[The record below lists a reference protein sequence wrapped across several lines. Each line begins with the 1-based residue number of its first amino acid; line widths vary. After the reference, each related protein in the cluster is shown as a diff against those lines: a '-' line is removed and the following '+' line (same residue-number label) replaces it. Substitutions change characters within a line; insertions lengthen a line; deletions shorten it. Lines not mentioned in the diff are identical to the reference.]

1 MTVFV
6 LVAALLCVAAV
17 TLLTRPLWWRG
28 KAAASAS
35 ETAPAA
41 ASGGGSSSL
50 VALIAVFVAVVA
62 TGGYAW
68 LGAPD
73 RLALGPA
80 SSNRGAP
87 GSPAT
92 AGAANERAESPASA
106 ASRAEAM
113 AKIESMVNRL
123 IDHLKAQPDDA
134 DGWQMLART
143 YAALGK
149 QQPAVDAFKQ
159 AEKLRPTDPTLL
171 ADYAVAVALNNNKD
185 LEGEPRALIERAL
198 KANPKHPKAL
208 ALAGTAAFGRK
219 DYKLAVD
226 YWEQLAKVEPP
237 DSPMAEQ
244 IRESIAEARQMAGMP
259 AAAPNSNAAA
269 ESSKA
274 GPAAATAQVSGTVS
288 LADKLKG
295 RVSPDDTVF
304 VFARAAEGSRMP
316 LAIIR
321 KQVKDLPFDFKL
333 DDSLAMSPAARLSGA
348 GKVIVGARVSKSGNA
363 MPQSGD
369 LQGLLQNVSVGQT
382 DLNLKIDSEVGR

>member
-1 MTVFV
+1 MTFFV
-6 LVAALLCVAAV
+6 LVATLIGVAAV
-17 TLLTRPLWWRG
+17 ALLTRPLWWKR
-28 KAAASAS
+28 KAGASPEA
-35 ETAPAA
+35 APAA
-41 ASGGGSSSL
+41 APAGGSTSL
-50 VALIAVFVAVVA
+50 VALIAVFVAVVGGA
-62 TGGYAW
+62 GYAW

-73 RLALGPA
+73 RLALGPG
-80 SSNRGAP
+80 SSNRGANDE
-87 GSPAT
+87 A
-92 AGAANERAESPASA
+92 AESPAAA

-113 AKIESMVNRL
+113 AKIETMVQRL
-123 IDHLKAQPDDA
+123 VDRLKAQPDDA

-149 QQPAVDAFKQ
+149 QQQAVDAFKQ

-198 KANPKHPKAL
+198 KVNPKHPKAL

-237 DSPMAEQ
+237 DSPMAQQ
-244 IRESIAEARQMAGMP
+244 IRDSITEARQMAGMP
-259 AAAPNSNAAA
+259 AASAPTGTAT
-269 ESSKA
+269 
-274 GPAAATAQVSGTVS
+274 AAATSESPKTAATTGAAQVSGTVS
-288 LADKLKG
+288 LSDKLKG

-321 KQVKDLPFDFKL
+321 KQVKDLPFEFKL
-333 DDSLAMSPAARLSGA
+333 DDSMAMSPAAKLSGVD
-348 GKVIVGARVSKSGNA
+348 KVIVGARVSKSGNA

-369 LQGLLQNVSVGQT
+369 LQGLLQNVSVGQS
-382 DLNLKIDSEVGR
+382 DLKLQIDSEVGR

>member
-6 LVAALLCVAAV
+6 LMAALLCVAAV
-17 TLLTRPLWWRG
+17 VLLTRTLWWRG
-28 KAAASAS
+28 KAM
-35 ETAPAA
+35 APADSSLPA
-41 ASGGGSSSL
+41 APVGGSTSL

-68 LGAPD
+68 LGAPS
-73 RLALGPA
+73 RLALGPG

-87 GSPAT
+87 GDA
-92 AGAANERAESPASA
+92 AESPAAA

-113 AKIESMVNRL
+113 AKIESMINRL
-123 IDHLKAQPDDA
+123 VDHLKAQPDDA

-149 QQPAVDAFKQ
+149 QQQSVDAFKQ

-171 ADYAVAVALNNNKD
+171 SDYAVAVALNNNKD

-219 DYKLAVD
+219 DYKLAID

-237 DSPMAEQ
+237 DSPMAQQ
-244 IRESIAEARQMAGMP
+244 IRDSIAEARQMAGMP
-259 AAAPNSNAAA
+259 AATSGATVSG
-269 ESSKA
+269 ESPS
-274 GPAAATAQVSGTVS
+274 PAVGSAQVSGTVS
-288 LADKLKG
+288 LSDKLKG

-304 VFARAAEGSRMP
+304 VFARASEGPRMP

-333 DDSLAMSPAARLSGA
+333 DDSMAMSPAAKLSGVN
-348 GKVIVGARVSKSGNA
+348 KVIVGARVSKSGNA

-369 LQGLLQNVSVGQT
+369 LQGLLQNVSVGQS
-382 DLNLKIDSEVGR
+382 DLKLQIDSEIGR

>member
-17 TLLTRPLWWRG
+17 VLLTRTLWWRG
-28 KAAASAS
+28 KAVVSSSESSQASAA
-35 ETAPAA
+35 T
-41 ASGGGSSSL
+41 GGSTSL
-50 VALIAVFVAVVA
+50 VALIAIFVAVIA
-62 TGGYAW
+62 TGGYA
-68 LGAPD
+68 LVGAPD
-73 RLALGPA
+73 RLALGPG
-80 SSNRGAP
+80 SSNRGAE
-87 GSPAT
+87 GGDA
-92 AGAANERAESPASA
+92 AESPAAA

-113 AKIESMVNRL
+113 AKIETMVNRL
-123 IDHLKAQPDDA
+123 VDRLKSNPDDA

-149 QQPAVDAFKQ
+149 QQQSVDAFKQ

-171 ADYAVAVALNNNKD
+171 SDYAVAVALNNNKD

-237 DSPMAEQ
+237 DSPMAQ
-244 IRESIAEARQMAGMP
+244 QVRDSIAEARQMAGMP
-259 AAAPNSNAAA
+259 AAPASTTANASTAGEASTPAA
-269 ESSKA
+269 NN
-274 GPAAATAQVSGTVS
+274 AATAQVSGTVS
-288 LADKLKG
+288 LSDKLKG

-304 VFARAAEGSRMP
+304 VFARAAEGPRMP

-321 KQVKDLPFDFKL
+321 KQVKDLPFEFKL
-333 DDSLAMSPAARLSGA
+333 DDSMAMSPAAKLSGA
-348 GKVIVGARVSKSGNA
+348 SKIIVGARVSKSGNA

-369 LQGLLQNVSVGQT
+369 LQGLTPSIAIGTNALKVEIDSIVGQ
-382 DLNLKIDSEVGR
+382 

>member
-6 LVAALLCVAAV
+6 GVAALLCVVAV
-17 TLLTRPLWWRG
+17 VLLTRTLWWRG
-28 KAAASAS
+28 KAVAPADSS
-35 ETAPAA
+35 PAPAA
-41 ASGGGSSSL
+41 HGGSTSL
-50 VALIAVFVAVVA
+50 IALIAVFVAVIA
-62 TGGYAW
+62 TGGYAL

-73 RLALGPA
+73 RLALGPG
-80 SSNRGAP
+80 SSNRSAEGGDA
-87 GSPAT
+87 
-92 AGAANERAESPASA
+92 AESPAAA

-113 AKIESMVNRL
+113 AKIETMVNRL
-123 IDHLKAQPDDA
+123 VDRLKANPNDA

-149 QQPAVDAFKQ
+149 QQQAVDAFKQ
-159 AEKLRPTDPTLL
+159 AEQLRPTDPTLL
-171 ADYAVAVALNNNKD
+171 SDYAVAVALNNNKD

-237 DSPMAEQ
+237 DSPMAQQ
-244 IRESIAEARQMAGMP
+244 IRDSIAEARQMAGMP
-259 AAAPNSNAAA
+259 AAPGSTVPSATAAGEA
-269 ESSKA
+269 STPSA
-274 GPAAATAQVSGTVS
+274 NNMATAQVSGTVS
-288 LADKLKG
+288 LSDKLKG

-304 VFARAAEGSRMP
+304 VFARAAEGPRMP

-321 KQVKDLPFDFKL
+321 KQVKDLPFEFKL
-333 DDSLAMSPAARLSGA
+333 DDSMAMSPAARLSGVS
-348 GKVIVGARVSKSGNA
+348 KIIVGARVSKSGNA

-369 LQGLLQNVSVGQT
+369 LQGLTPSIAVGTSALKVEIDSIVGQ
-382 DLNLKIDSEVGR
+382 

>member
-6 LVAALLCVAAV
+6 LVAALLGAAAV
-17 TLLTRPLWWRG
+17 GLLTRTLWWRG
-28 KAAASAS
+28 KAKASSADAS
-35 ETAPAA
+35 TAPTATSG
-41 ASGGGSSSL
+41 SGGL
-50 VALIAVFVAVVA
+50 VALLAVFVIVIAG
-62 TGGYAW
+62 GGYA
-68 LGAPD
+68 LIGAPD
-73 RLALGPA
+73 RLALGPG
-80 SSNRGAP
+80 SSDRSAQGEA
-87 GSPAT
+87 
-92 AGAANERAESPASA
+92 AESPVTP

-113 AKIESMVNRL
+113 AKIETMVNRL
-123 IDHLKAQPDDA
+123 VDRLKANPDDA

-149 QQPAVDAFKQ
+149 QQQAVDAFKQ
-159 AEKLRPTDPTLL
+159 AERLRPTDPTLL
-171 ADYAVAVALNNNKD
+171 SDYAVAVALNNNKD

-237 DSPMAEQ
+237 DSPMAQQ

-259 AAAPNSNAAA
+259 PVAPSANTPAEAAAPAAA
-269 ESSKA
+269 A
-274 GPAAATAQVSGTVS
+274 NAQVSGTVS
-288 LADKLKG
+288 LSDKLKG
-295 RVSPDDTVF
+295 RVSPEDTVF
-304 VFARAAEGSRMP
+304 VFARAAEGPRMP

-333 DDSLAMSPAARLSGA
+333 DDSMAMSPAARLSSA

-369 LQGLLQNVSVGQT
+369 LQGLLQNVSVGQSG
-382 DLNLKIDSEVGR
+382 LKLEIDSEVSR